1 MVRVLCVLCAR
12 GWLRVHALV
21 HRDTDT
27 FTLTRR
33 HTNTH
38 RHRHIHTN
46 TQTYEHTQTQTHTH
60 RHTDT
65 DTHTHTHTQSTHFTP
80 SNGFPSSL
88 FLSPLTLPQGVNAVN
103 FYAQTVLTS
112 AGFDQDHAFYFSIYI
127 GVVKVV
133 FVAVGMALIDSAG
146 RRVLMMTGIAG
157 MTVSTMLLAAVF
169 QVR

>member
-38 RHRHIHTN
+38 RHRH
-46 TQTYEHTQTQTHTH
+46 
-60 RHTDT
+60 RH
-65 DTHTHTHTQSTHFTP
+65 THTHTHTQSTHFTP

-127 GVVKVV
+127 GGVKVV
-133 FVAVGMALIDSAG
+133 FVVVGMALIDTAG

>member
-1 MVRVLCVLCAR
+1 MCVLCAR

-21 HRDTDT
+21 HRDTDI
-27 FTLTRR
+27 
-33 HTNTH
+33 HTNTQTYEH
-38 RHRHIHTN
+38 TQRHRHIHTN